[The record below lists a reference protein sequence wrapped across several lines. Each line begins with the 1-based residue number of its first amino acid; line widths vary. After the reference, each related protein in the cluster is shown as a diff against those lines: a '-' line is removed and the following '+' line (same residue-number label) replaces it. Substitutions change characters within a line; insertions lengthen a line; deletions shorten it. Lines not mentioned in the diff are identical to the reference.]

1 MVEPSSAD
9 AAKTSVTEADPQAKD
24 TAEKVKTDP
33 AKAKGHNAQSA
44 AAFLS
49 KIGSDKD
56 KQQKLMQV
64 IKALS
69 AMRLTKEDST
79 PNAVLCRKVGAT
91 DDDEIRFV
99 PALPTAEGAVS

>member
-1 MVEPSSAD
+1 
-9 AAKTSVTEADPQAKD
+9 
-24 TAEKVKTDP
+24 
-33 AKAKGHNAQSA
+33 
-44 AAFLS
+44 
-49 KIGSDKD
+49 
-56 KQQKLMQV
+56 MQV